1 MGFLNLFKRKPEPKE
16 EKTPSESNITILREA
31 SRRDR
36 PCVPFIPIDALWQSL
51 SVLKPEGFEGYFV
64 ARIPVL
70 YPDGTIKYLYKEEFM
85 LWTAVQGAMSNVES
99 KGGMYFFLGLEQL
112 METYEN
118 TPNEYLNPQ
127 IFYQSNLSLFRVE
140 FPLDQISDCEM

>member
-1 MGFLNLFKRKPEPKE
+1 
-16 EKTPSESNITILREA
+16 
-31 SRRDR
+31 
-36 PCVPFIPIDALWQSL
+36 
-51 SVLKPEGFEGYFV
+51 
-64 ARIPVL
+64 VL